1 MSNNLGKSSRSGTRA
16 SKRRRSIADLGAIL
30 HRSDSEELIVIE
42 GGERKRMASL
52 EAHYRQMFMQA
63 IKGDLASVR
72 MIVKLTK
79 DYKGSAPERAP
90 KMDVRVIL
98 DPGE

>member
-30 HRSDSEELIVIE
+30 HRSDSEELVVIE
-42 GGERKRMASL
+42 GGERKPMASL

-72 MIVKLTK
+72 MIVKLAK
-79 DYKGSAPERAP
+79 DYKGSAPECP
-90 KMDVRVIL
+90 LKMDVRVIF